1 MLRGRRLRAYCRAA
15 LPSAR
20 LARAQAP
27 PARPGRRKLARVR
40 TGGCARVAVL
50 SWGLTGRYSCNAIR
64 SRLITNRSDWDHARP
79 LPGKSRLRHDW
90 NTLVVR
96 VFRHVWRVLRLK
108 VRTPQQPYGASPDHS
123 RRQLPLG
130 RRQCGVAVLH
140 RDRRGQERGRCN
152 TYGCRWQ
159 RRSPMRPR
167 AASSRRHGLAR
178 AALHHRRIAIKGT
191 PYLVGARRCDGAPG
205 SSLCKK
211 EPRPWGQP
219 HTSKEVAD
227 PGDSGYA
234 AG

>member
-1 MLRGRRLRAYCRAA
+1 MPPS
-15 LPSAR
+15 PSAHHG
-20 LARAQAP
+20 RAQAP
-27 PARPGRRKLARVR
+27 PGRPGRRIRARVR
-40 TGGCARVAVL
+40 AGGDARVV
-50 SWGLTGRYSCNAIR
+50 GLVAGVTGRYSCNAIR
-64 SRLITNRSDWDHARP
+64 NRLITNRSDSGHARP
-79 LPGKSRLRHDW
+79 LPGESRLRHDW

-96 VFRHVWRVLRLK
+96 AFRHVWRVLRLK

-140 RDRRGQERGRCN
+140 RGRRGQERGRCN

-159 RRSPMRPR
+159 RRAPVRPR
-167 AASSRRHGLAR
+167 TASSRRHGLAR

-191 PYLVGARRCDGAPG
+191 PYLVGARRCEGAPG

-227 PGDSGYA
+227 PGDSGCA